1 MIIDA
6 ETIDSTERAVLGAA
20 LRDAAIR
27 EHLSAAATPE
37 WFVALQH
44 RTLFIALQRV
54 TLAHQPLDIPTI
66 VAASRKDALSTTD
79 APLDLD
85 WLRESWKIGATLSPE
100 SVEKTHIPELR
111 RSYQTRALQSLAG
124 ALVEQCESSEPGI
137 VAAWLAGRAE
147 AIMRTSEVS
156 AIVNDAEALMNIES
170 VQDVLEFGPLSGIGE
185 LDKSDFRFGPGKV
198 TIIAARPGNG
208 KSACARQMAISAAS
222 QGVGVVFVAAE
233 EGMAGWKDTRIAMLT
248 GETRLSLA
256 MNTMSRRGREIHS
269 RFVNDAYERA
279 LYVVDNVPS
288 LSAYDVVAAVRRH
301 KRQDPSVGVV
311 FVDQMQA
318 LAGWNDARRGEGRD
332 QGPIRIVD
340 EIVRGCK
347 ELGVHAVLIQQLSR
361 DVDKGTKRREPRA
374 SDLATTAFFEH
385 VADAILFVHRENYE
399 PDEDTPDAE
408 DTTAIL
414 KWGKLR
420 GGKKTR
426 HRVPWDGPRVR
437 IGTWVDPI
445 ADAIEKDIARRGESV
460 PFGDRS

>member
-79 APLDLD
+79 APLDID

-111 RSYQTRALQSLAG
+111 RSYQIRALQSLAG
-124 ALVEQCESSEPGI
+124 ALAEQCESSEPGI

-147 AIMRTSEVS
+147 AIMHSSELIPMTTDVEMLMT
-156 AIVNDAEALMNIES
+156 IEA
-170 VQDVLEFGPLSGIGE
+170 VDKALEFGPFSGIEE
-185 LDKSDFRFGPGKV
+185 LDLCGFRFSPGKV
-198 TIIAARPGNG
+198 TIIAARPGHG
-208 KSACARQMAISAAS
+208 KSSCARQMAISAAS

-233 EGMAGWKDTRIAMLT
+233 EGKRGWQETRIAMLT
-248 GETRLSLA
+248 GETLESLA
-256 MNTMSRRGREIHS
+256 TGTMSKRGREIHS
-269 RFVNDAYERA
+269 RFVSDAYERA
-279 LYVVDNVPS
+279 LYVVDNVPC
-288 LSAYDVVAAVRRH
+288 LTAYDVVAAVRRH
-301 KRQDPSVGVV
+301 KRENPKVGVV
-311 FVDQMQA
+311 FIDQMQA
-318 LAGWNDARRGEGRD
+318 IVGWNDARRGEGRD

-347 ELGVHAVLIQQLSR
+347 DLGVHAVLIQQLSR
-361 DVDKGTKRREPRA
+361 EIEKGAKRREPRA

-385 VADAILFVHRENYE
+385 VADAILFVYRENYE
-399 PDEDTPDAE
+399 LDEESPDVQ
-408 DTTAIL
+408 DTTAVL

-420 GGKKTR
+420 GRKKTR
-426 HRVPWDGPRVR
+426 HRVAWDGARTR

-460 PFGDRS
+460 PFGERP

>member
-170 VQDVLEFGPLSGIGE
+170 VQDVLEFGLIRE
-185 LDKSDFRFGPGKV
+185 FEFR
-198 TIIAARPGNG
+198 
-208 KSACARQMAISAAS
+208 
-222 QGVGVVFVAAE
+222 
-233 EGMAGWKDTRIAMLT
+233 
-248 GETRLSLA
+248 
-256 MNTMSRRGREIHS
+256 HS
-269 RFVNDAYERA
+269 
-279 LYVVDNVPS
+279 
-288 LSAYDVVAAVRRH
+288 
-301 KRQDPSVGVV
+301 
-311 FVDQMQA
+311 
-318 LAGWNDARRGEGRD
+318 
-332 QGPIRIVD
+332 
-340 EIVRGCK
+340 
-347 ELGVHAVLIQQLSR
+347 
-361 DVDKGTKRREPRA
+361 
-374 SDLATTAFFEH
+374 
-385 VADAILFVHRENYE
+385 
-399 PDEDTPDAE
+399 
-408 DTTAIL
+408 
-414 KWGKLR
+414 
-420 GGKKTR
+420 
-426 HRVPWDGPRVR
+426 
-437 IGTWVDPI
+437 
-445 ADAIEKDIARRGESV
+445 
-460 PFGDRS
+460 